1 LNFNDKDFSFKY
13 NEFENLN
20 FNPTNFESNLVSVIS
35 FYSFVIIGLDAD
47 TYSKQGGSKYLE
59 TAQDIANIAV
69 TGGYKGWG
77 QADGNQ
83 NRFFLINDLLSSTFF
98 SFREALYEY
107 HFEGLDIMI
116 SDVKSA
122 KLKIKDAVTTLGK
135 INDTRPNAFLTRV
148 FFDAKSDEIV
158 SVFSAGPSL
167 DCKELIGKLNVISP
181 INSAK
186 WAEIKY

>member
-1 LNFNDKDFSFKY
+1 
-13 NEFENLN
+13 
-20 FNPTNFESNLVSVIS
+20 
-35 FYSFVIIGLDAD
+35 
-47 TYSKQGGSKYLE
+47 
-59 TAQDIANIAV
+59 
-69 TGGYKGWG
+69 
-77 QADGNQ
+77 
-83 NRFFLINDLLSSTFF
+83 
-98 SFREALYEY
+98 
-107 HFEGLDIMI
+107 MI